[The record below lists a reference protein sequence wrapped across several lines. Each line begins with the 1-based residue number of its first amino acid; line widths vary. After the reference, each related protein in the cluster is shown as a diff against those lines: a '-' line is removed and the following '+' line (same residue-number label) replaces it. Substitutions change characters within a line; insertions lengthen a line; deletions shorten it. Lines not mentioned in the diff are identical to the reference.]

1 MLDRIAW
8 HMHKQFEIVFI
19 IQMLLMLVG
28 LVFAQTVV
36 NYNVFIAVMLAIVIG
51 STSIAEYME
60 YKKLPKGYRVSTKSK
75 IIIFIGA
82 ALIIILKF
90 WLLH

>member
-51 STSIAEYME
+51 ISSIAEYME
-60 YKKLPKGYRVSTKSK
+60 YKK
-75 IIIFIGA
+75 
-82 ALIIILKF
+82 
-90 WLLH
+90 